1 MIASLATF
9 FAQTA
14 PVPDT
19 GVTGLLLG
27 AGLLSLAIVAKVLKN
42 SKR

>member
-9 FAQTA
+9 FAQQ

-19 GVTGLLLG
+19 GVSGLLLG
-27 AGLLSLAIVAKVLKN
+27 AGLLSLAVVARLLKN